1 MGGLG
6 YCKLELVRLTLPTRI
21 PLSKAFIF
29 ASLFFCVQQLE
40 HTDVFF
46 SLLYF
51 AFLILSVVSFN
62 FAEGFTR
69 LTGAYTFW
77 YSTLIVIVGVTW
89 KAVVG
94 EPANSNLY
102 SPLLDMSLYT
112 TSVVMLLLVTLVNR
126 KVDLRQMGVGGGFSK
141 SELNYTAAGLGC
153 LVVFLTI
160 VYANVMF
167 GQAPGSLVSALVQ
180 VNVFGQLGLIL
191 ATIGAVRDSGGRR
204 STNLIS
210 ILAFTY
216 FGYLGIASF
225 SKQAMISPMV
235 CWLVGAFYSRLKLRF
250 VHVVALILM
259 AVGSFG
265 FISPLSASR
274 DLAEGLDYP
283 QRIGLAVHLLMNYSI
298 LHAHVKQLEEQ
309 ESLGGL
315 NNYYDKPQGSLIER
329 LSMIPPDDE
338 LFTYSAAG
346 HYEGLAPVIEYFSNL
361 IPHAFNPNKTM
372 RFSGNYYAHEM
383 GAGLAEDDWTTG
395 ISYSPVAE
403 AFHCMGWGGVLWLLP
418 VIWLILFS
426 TTDFVVGDMTKYP
439 WGLMVVVWFAHA
451 APETLLGGMVYFIG
465 FGNFGMLV
473 AIVVVTRIAP
483 IIGALFSGRVASP
496 APRRLASAR
505 PVIAQPQG

>member
-1 MGGLG
+1 
-6 YCKLELVRLTLPTRI
+6 VRLTLPTRI

-29 ASLFFCVQQLE
+29 ASVFFCVQQLE
-40 HTDVFF
+40 HTNIFF
-46 SLLYF
+46 SLLYYV
-51 AFLILSVVSFN
+51 FLILSVVTFN

-94 EPANSNLY
+94 EPANSNLF

-112 TSVVMLLLVTLVNR
+112 ASMVMLLLVTIVNR
-126 KVDLRQMGVGGGFSK
+126 KMDFRSMGLGGGFSK

-153 LVVFLTI
+153 LIVFLFI

-191 ATIGAVRDSGGRR
+191 ATIGAVKDSGGRR
-204 STNLIS
+204 STNMIS
-210 ILAFTY
+210 IIGFTY

-225 SKQAMISPMV
+225 SKQSMIGPMV

-250 VHVVALILM
+250 IHVVALILM
-259 AVGSFG
+259 AVGSFA

-283 QRIGLAVHLLMNYSI
+283 GRIALAANLLVHYSV

-309 ESLGGL
+309 EALGGL

-338 LFTYSAAG
+338 LLTFSAAG
-346 HYEGLAPVIEYFSNL
+346 HYEGLAPVIEYFGNL

-372 RFSGNYYAHEM
+372 QFSGNYYAHEM
-383 GAGLAEDDWTTG
+383 GTGLAEDDWSTG

-403 AFHCMGWGGVLWLLP
+403 AFHCLGWGGIFWLLP
-418 VIWLILFS
+418 VIWMILFS
-426 TTDFVVGDMTKYP
+426 TVDFVVGDMTKYP
-439 WGLMVVVWFAHA
+439 WGLMVVVWFAHG
-451 APETLLGGMVYFIG
+451 APETLLGGMIYFIG

-483 IIGALFSGRVASP
+483 IVGALFAGRVATPP
-496 APRRLASAR
+496 ARRLNSVR
-505 PVIAQPQG
+505 PVIAQTQG